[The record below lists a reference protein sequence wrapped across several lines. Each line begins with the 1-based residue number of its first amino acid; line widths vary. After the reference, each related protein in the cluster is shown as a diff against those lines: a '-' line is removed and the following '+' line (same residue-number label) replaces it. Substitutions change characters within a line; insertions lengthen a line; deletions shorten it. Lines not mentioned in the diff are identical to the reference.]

1 MLPLLHPV
9 RGRDGREVSELAI
22 AAGTIVLPHLQAG
35 NVGREIWGEDAA
47 EWRPER
53 WLAPLPRAVEDARI
67 PGVYAHL

>member
-1 MLPLLHPV
+1 MLPLLRPV
-9 RGRDGREVSELAI
+9 RGRDGRALSEIAI
-22 AAGTIVLPHLQAG
+22 AAGTTVFPHLQAG